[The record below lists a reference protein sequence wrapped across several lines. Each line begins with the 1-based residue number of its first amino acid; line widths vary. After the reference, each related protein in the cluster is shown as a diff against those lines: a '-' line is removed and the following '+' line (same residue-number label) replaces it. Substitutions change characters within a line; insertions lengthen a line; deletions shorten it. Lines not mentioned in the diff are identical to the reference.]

1 MRRAQCMALVLISL
15 TLFISSCDKAQDNTV
30 VPTLASYDTLP
41 TAMFLT
47 QNAPPT
53 DFGDMKIDPID
64 LNLSDHQG
72 WVYTITGQFDGTFDD
87 TGQPAQGT
95 LDIQVQSNQI
105 GAARR
110 VVFTAEGLAFL
121 VDEAIL
127 KLEGVRFSNDYY
139 LVDVNGV
146 CTSDLGGKLGG
157 AEIADLSAGQ
167 VIGGVQRAQPT
178 GHRMDIGGLPAWQYG
193 FTPDA
198 VRLPAVH
205 LGVDS
210 TVSLQADLWIAPQ
223 ANAVLRYEVKAQV
236 ARVHLLWA
244 DLSAPTVSGTLY
256 LRYELSIPDLDVLP
270 NISVPHGC

>member
-1 MRRAQCMALVLISL
+1 MVTILISL
-15 TLFISSCDKAQDNTV
+15 TLFITSCNKAQDDTV

-41 TAMFLT
+41 TAIFLT
-47 QNAPPT
+47 ENAPPAG
-53 DFGDMKIDPID
+53 FSVVNFDPVD
-64 LNLSDHQG
+64 LHLSDRQG
-72 WVYTITGQFDGTFDD
+72 WVYKITGQFDGTFDD
-87 TGQPAQGT
+87 SGQPAQGT
-95 LDIQVQSNQI
+95 LDIQVQANEL

-110 VVFTAEGLAFL
+110 VVFSAEGLAFL

-139 LVDVNGV
+139 LVDVNGR
-146 CTSDLGGKLGG
+146 CTSDPGGKLGG

-178 GHRMDIGGLPAWQYG
+178 GHRQDIGGIPAWQYG
-193 FTPDA
+193 FTTDA

-205 LGVDS
+205 LGADS

-223 ANAVLRYEVKAQV
+223 TNAVLRYEVTAQV
-236 ARVHLLWA
+236 TRVHLLWA
-244 DLSAPTVSGTLY
+244 DLAAPTVSGKLY